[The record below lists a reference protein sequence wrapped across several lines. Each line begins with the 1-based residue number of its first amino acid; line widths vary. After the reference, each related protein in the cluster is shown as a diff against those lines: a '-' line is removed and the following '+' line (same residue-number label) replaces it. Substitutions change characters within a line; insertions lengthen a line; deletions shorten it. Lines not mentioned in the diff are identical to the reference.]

1 MDIKYSKDR
10 IEFEKELNSL
20 DKFVIDFC
28 SILNKLKI
36 KYVIMSGYVA
46 ILFGRNR
53 SSEDIDMF
61 IEEIDF
67 NKFKSIWDEL
77 KENFSCVNTDDV
89 EDAFYKYLKDINQ
102 IRFSRKD
109 RYVPN
114 IEMKFPKRDIDHYI
128 LENRILVML
137 NKHMFFI
144 ANIEEQIAYKL
155 YLGSEKDIEDAV
167 YLYEIFKEN
176 INVSLLDHFCRKLNI
191 EETAKK
197 HLYESAKD

>member
-77 KENFSCVNTDDV
+77 KENFSCVNADDV

>member
-1 MDIKYSKDR
+1 
-10 IEFEKELNSL
+10 
-20 DKFVIDFC
+20 
-28 SILNKLKI
+28 
-36 KYVIMSGYVA
+36 MSGYVA